1 MIWKPLSRK
10 QRRIFTWWTTNKY
23 DALICDGSV
32 RSGKTI
38 CMSTSFVMWA
48 MTCFDNQQFALCGK
62 TIGSLRRNMT
72 NGFASVFEGIYTVKE
87 KRSENLIEISDG
99 EKMNRFYLFGGKDES
114 SQDLIQG
121 LTLAGVLFDE
131 VALMPESFV
140 NQATARCSVDGA
152 KFWFNCNPAG
162 PHHWFKVDWID
173 KATDRKA
180 LHLHFTMD
188 DNKSLSEETKQR
200 YHSMYSG
207 VFFERYILGLWRIA
221 EGLIYSMF
229 SKEKN
234 VVTEAPFDMALAQ
247 HFFSCD
253 YGTNNPFALGLFSR
267 GSSNGKKHYY
277 LMREYYHDGRKKGQ
291 KTDSE
296 YADDLEFFARTN
308 GVTSKTIII
317 DPSAASFIA
326 ELRKRGWRVIKAK
339 NAVLDGIRC
348 VSEYIMQ
355 GLLVIDESCVNTQK
369 EFTEYAWDEKAA
381 EHGEDRPIKQN
392 DHAMDMI
399 RYALVTDQHDIIS
412 ERTNHSGRGAI

>member
-1 MIWKPLSRK
+1 MIWTKLSKK
-10 QRRIFTWWTTNKY
+10 QRRIFTWWTTDKY

-48 MTCFDNQQFALCGK
+48 MTRFDNQQFALCGK

-99 EKMNRFYLFGGKDES
+99 EKINRFYLFGGKDES

-140 NQATARCSVDGA
+140 NQATARCSVDGS

-162 PHHWFKVDWID
+162 PHHWFKTGWID
-173 KATDRKA
+173 KTAERKA

-188 DNKSLSEETKQR
+188 DNLSLSEETKAR
-200 YHSMYSG
+200 YYALYSG
-207 VFFERYILGLWRIA
+207 VFFERYVLGKWRIA

-229 SKEKN
+229 SRTKN
-234 VVTEAPFDMALAQ
+234 IVSNAPFDLARAKY
-247 HFFSCD
+247 FFSCD
-253 YGTNNPFALGLFSR
+253 YGTNNPCAIGLFAR
-267 GSSNGKKHYY
+267 GHHDGNKCYY
-277 LMREYYHDGRKKGQ
+277 MVREYYHNGREHGQ

-296 YADDLEFFARTN
+296 YANDLEALANDN
-308 GVTSKTIII
+308 GIKDKTIIV
-317 DPSAASFIA
+317 DPSAASFIT
-326 ELRKRGWRVIKAK
+326 ELRRRGWKVLKAR
-339 NAVLDGIRC
+339 NDVLDGIRY
-348 VSEYIMQ
+348 VSEFLSH
-355 GLLVIDESCVNTQK
+355 GLLLIDESCECTLK
-369 EFTEYAWDEKAA
+369 EFEEYAWDEKAS
-381 EHGEDRPIKQN
+381 ERGEDKPIKQN

-399 RYALVTDQHDIIS
+399 RYALFTDRHDIS
-412 ERTNHSGRGAI
+412 ERTNHSGRGAV